1 MEYRLLGN
9 SVQIK
14 ELNETI
20 KQVAPSNISI
30 LITGESGTGK
40 EVIANAIHQY
50 SKRKSYPLIKVNCGA
65 IPEGIIESELFGHQK
80 GAFTGAIETR
90 KGYFEMA
97 DNGTIFLDEIG
108 EMPLS
113 TQVKILRVLET
124 GEFIR
129 VGGDQNIY
137 VDSRVIAATNR
148 DLAKEVQNKNFR
160 DDLYYRLKSVNL
172 HIPPLRER
180 KSDIPLL
187 FDMFVNNFCR
197 DNNIKFSGIDDEAMD
212 YIINYVWY
220 GNARE
225 LKNFTES
232 IIVLNPENKITL
244 ADVKKHLENETFE
257 SRSLPIVALP
267 KQESPHEK
275 DFIMRALFELKTDI
289 LDLKRLLTDI
299 NMEKKFPGYN
309 TNEDFFLPKEVIKT
323 MNFEE
328 IEKEII
334 TYFLK
339 NNKWNINKTAE
350 MLEVTPRTIYRKIKL
365 YDIQKD

>member
-1 MEYRLLGN
+1 MEYKLSGN

-40 EVIANAIHQY
+40 EVVANAIHQY
-50 SKRKSYPLIKVNCGA
+50 SRRKSYPLIKVNCGA

-124 GEFIR
+124 GEFMR
-129 VGGDQNIY
+129 VGGDRNIF
-137 VDSRVIAATNR
+137 VDTRVIAATNR
-148 DLAKEVQNKNFR
+148 DLAKEVSNKNFR
-160 DDLYYRLKSVNL
+160 EDLYYRLKSVNL

-187 FDMFVNNFCR
+187 FDMFVNNFCKE
-197 DNNIKFSGIDDEAMD
+197 NNIKFSGIDENAMD
-212 YIINYVWY
+212 YIINFVWY

-232 IIVLNPENKITL
+232 LIVLNPDKKITL
-244 ADVKKHLENETFE
+244 VEVKKLLEKDTYE
-257 SRSLPIVALP
+257 SRSLPMIALP
-267 KQESPHEK
+267 KQETQPEK
-275 DFIMRALFELKTDI
+275 DFILRALFELKTDI
-289 LDLKRLLTDI
+289 LDLKRQLSDFSI
-299 NMEKKFPGYN
+299 RKNYSGYD
-309 TNEDFFLPKEVIKT
+309 TNEDFFIPKEVIKT
-323 MNFEE
+323 MTFEE
-328 IEKEII
+328 IEKEILS
-334 TYFLK
+334 YFLK
-339 NNKWNINKTAE
+339 NNNWNINKTAE

-365 YDIQKD
+365 YDIQKN

>member
-1 MEYRLLGN
+1 MEYRLSGN

-20 KQVAPSNISI
+20 KQVAPSNISV

-40 EVIANAIHQY
+40 EVVANAIHQN
-50 SKRKSYPLIKVNCGA
+50 SRRKSYPMIKVNCGA

-124 GEFIR
+124 GEFMR
-129 VGGDQNIY
+129 VGGDQNVF
-137 VDSRVIAATNR
+137 VDTRVIAATNR
-148 DLAKEVQNKNFR
+148 DLAREVKNKNFR
-160 DDLYYRLKSVNL
+160 EDLYYRLKSVNL

-180 KSDIPLL
+180 KSDISLL
-187 FDMFVNNFCR
+187 FDLFVNNFCKE
-197 DNNIKFSGIDDEAMD
+197 NNIRFSGIDDDAMD
-212 YIINYVWY
+212 YIINYIWY

-225 LKNFTES
+225 LKNFAES
-232 IIVLNPENKITL
+232 IIVLNPDIKITL
-244 ADVKKHLENETFE
+244 TEVKKHLDQDNIE
-257 SRSLPIVALP
+257 SRSLPMVALP
-267 KQESPHEK
+267 KQDTQPDK
-275 DFIMRALFELKTDI
+275 DFILRALFELKTDI
-289 LDLKRLLTDI
+289 LDLKRQLSDFS
-299 NMEKKFPGYN
+299 MEKKFSGYN
-309 TNEDFFLPKEVIKT
+309 MEEDFFIPKEVIKT
-323 MNFEE
+323 MTFEE
-328 IEKEII
+328 IEKEILI
-334 TYFLK
+334 YFLN
-339 NNKWNINKTAE
+339 NNKWNINRTAE

-365 YDIQKD
+365 YDIKKN

>member
-1 MEYRLLGN
+1 MEYRLTGN

-40 EVIANAIHQY
+40 EVVANAIHRY

-124 GEFIR
+124 GEFMR
-129 VGGDQNIY
+129 VGGDQNVY
-137 VDSRVIAATNR
+137 VDARVIAATNR
-148 DLAKEVQNKNFR
+148 DLAREVKNKNFR
-160 DDLYYRLKSVNL
+160 EDLYYRLKSVNL

-187 FDMFVNNFCR
+187 FDLFVNNFCR
-197 DNNIKFSGIDDEAMD
+197 DNNIRFEGIDEDALD

-225 LKNFTES
+225 LKNFVES
-232 IIVLNPENKITL
+232 IIVLNPNNKITL
-244 ADVKKHLENETFE
+244 IDVKKHLEHEIYE
-257 SRSLPIVALP
+257 SRTLPMVTFP
-267 KQESPHEK
+267 KQETQSEK
-275 DFIMRALFELKTDI
+275 DFILRALFELKTDI
-289 LDLKRLLTDI
+289 LDLKRQLSDFS
-299 NMEKKFPGYN
+299 MEKKFSGYDM
-309 TNEDFFLPKEVIKT
+309 NEDFFIPKEVIKT
-323 MNFEE
+323 MTFEE
-328 IEKEII
+328 IDKEIL

-339 NNKWNINKTAE
+339 NNNWNINKTAE

-365 YDIQKD
+365 YDIHKN

>member
-1 MEYRLLGN
+1 MEYRLSGN

-20 KQVAPSNISI
+20 KQVAPSNISV

-40 EVIANAIHQY
+40 EVVANAIHMF
-50 SKRKSYPLIKVNCGA
+50 SKRKSHPLIKVNCGA

-124 GEFIR
+124 GEFMR
-129 VGGDQNIY
+129 VGGNQNIF
-137 VDSRVIAATNR
+137 VDARVIAATNR
-148 DLAKEVQNKNFR
+148 DLEKEVNNKNFR
-160 DDLYYRLKSVNL
+160 EDLYYRLKSVNL

-187 FDMFVNNFCR
+187 FDMFVNNFCKE
-197 DNNIKFSGIDDEAMD
+197 NNINFSGIDDDAMD

-225 LKNFTES
+225 LKNFAES
-232 IIVLNPENKITL
+232 VIVLNPEKKITL
-244 ADVKKHLENETFE
+244 EEVKKHLEQKTFE
-257 SRSLPIVALP
+257 LRSLPMIALP
-267 KQESPHEK
+267 RQEAQPEK
-275 DFIMRALFELKTDI
+275 DFILRALFELKTDI
-289 LDLKRLLTDI
+289 LDLKRQLYDFNTG
-299 NMEKKFPGYN
+299 KKYTGYN
-309 TNEDFFLPKEVIKT
+309 INEDFFIPKEIIKT
-323 MNFEE
+323 MTFEE
-328 IEKEII
+328 IEKEILI
-334 TYFLK
+334 YFLK

-365 YDIQKD
+365 YGIQKN